1 MEVNYGGGGSGAEN
15 WIYFLLFLFISL
27 AITWLIIY
35 TAVRAAVGHALDRM
49 KPRLTA
55 EATPAPDGVE
65 FVVSNVGSAPAVDVT
80 VRWLDRPF
88 DEPLAR
94 APFLG
99 AGAKLE
105 WTIAAPA
112 VPGSTPEIRTL
123 KLSWARDPDSGRESV
138 DRVVRIPLRLSTAG

>member
-1 MEVNYGGGGSGAEN
+1 MEVNYGGGSGGEA

-55 EATPAPDGVE
+55 EATTSPNGVE
-65 FVVSNVGSAPAVDVT
+65 FVVSNLGSVPAVDLT
-80 VRWLDRPF
+80 VCWSDRPL

-105 WTIAAPA
+105 WSIAAPE
-112 VPGSTPEIRTL
+112 VPGATQEIRRL

-138 DRVVRIPLRLSTAG
+138 DRVVRIPAPPNAAV